1 VSLVKA
7 ITDLHKKCRIP
18 KEWGRNS
25 LKRGNV
31 WLAAAGLLIDDK
43 GRWLVVKKKYGGLK
57 GMWSLP
63 AGFVDE
69 GETLEQAAQRE
80 VKEETGLDAETVGI
94 IGIRSGV
101 IKDKISDNMVLFLL
115 EQKDMAQTPVPCED
129 EISEVG
135 WMTKEELLQCR
146 ETSVM
151 IHEMIK
157 YDFSLLK
164 SGLDPIDP
172 GEQFGYT
179 SYKLFF

>member
-1 VSLVKA
+1 M
-7 ITDLHKKCRIP
+7 
-18 KEWGRNS
+18 
-25 LKRGNV
+25 KRGNV
-31 WLAAAGLLIDDK
+31 WLAAAGLLIDQD

-69 GETLEQAAQRE
+69 GETIEQAAKRE
-80 VKEETGLDAETVGI
+80 VKEETGLETNAAGI

-101 IKDKISDNMVLFLL
+101 IKDQISDNMILFLL
-115 EQKDMAQTPVPCED
+115 EQKDLSQKPVPCED
-129 EISEVG
+129 EISEVR
-135 WMTKEELLQCR
+135 WMAKEELLQNQ

-164 SGLDPIDP
+164 SGLDPVDP
-172 GEQFGYT
+172 GKHFGYT

>member
-1 VSLVKA
+1 M
-7 ITDLHKKCRIP
+7 
-18 KEWGRNS
+18 
-25 LKRGNV
+25 KRGNV
-31 WLAAAGLLIDDK
+31 WLAAAGLIVDEK

-80 VKEETGLDAETVGI
+80 VKEETGLDTDTMGI

-101 IKDKISDNMVLFLL
+101 IKDKISDNMVLFLMK
-115 EQKDMAQTPVPCED
+115 QKDLAQTAVPCEG
-129 EISEVG
+129 EIEEVK
-135 WMTKEELLQCR
+135 WMTKEELQ
-146 ETSVM
+146 ENQKTSVM

-157 YDFSLLK
+157 YDFTLLK

-179 SYKLFF
+179 SYNLFF

>member
-1 VSLVKA
+1 M
-7 ITDLHKKCRIP
+7 
-18 KEWGRNS
+18 
-25 LKRGNV
+25 KRGNV
-31 WLAAAGLLIDDK
+31 WLAAAGLIIDK
-43 GRWLVVKKKYGGLK
+43 EGRWLVVKKKYGGLK

-80 VKEETGLDAETVGI
+80 VKEETGLDTNVEGV

-115 EQKDMAQTPVPCED
+115 NQEDFAQEPVPCED
-129 EISEVG
+129 EISEVR
-135 WMTKEELLQCR
+135 WMTKEQLLRCK
-146 ETSVM
+146 ETSIM

-157 YDFSLLK
+157 YDFNLLK

>member
-1 VSLVKA
+1 MIGGNNV
-7 ITDLHKKCRIP
+7 
-18 KEWGRNS
+18 
-25 LKRGNV
+25 KRGNV
-31 WLAAAGLLIDDK
+31 WLAAAGLLIDEQ

-69 GETLEQAAQRE
+69 GENLEQAAQRE
-80 VKEETGLDAETVGI
+80 VKEETGLDTEVAGV

-115 EQKDMAQTPVPCED
+115 TQKKASQAPVPCED
-129 EISEVG
+129 EIEEVR
-135 WMTKEELLQCR
+135 WMTKQELLQCN

-157 YDFSLLK
+157 NDFSLLK
-164 SGLDPIDP
+164 SGLEPINP
-172 GEQFGYT
+172 GDQFGYT

>member
-1 VSLVKA
+1 M
-7 ITDLHKKCRIP
+7 
-18 KEWGRNS
+18 
-25 LKRGNV
+25 KRGNV
-31 WLAAAGLLIDDK
+31 WLAAAGLLIDEQ

-69 GETLEQAAQRE
+69 GENLEQAAQRE
-80 VKEETGLDAETVGI
+80 VKEETGLDTHAAGI

-115 EQKDMAQTPVPCED
+115 KQKEASQAPVPCED
-129 EISEVG
+129 EIDEVR
-135 WMTKEELLQCR
+135 WMTKKELLHCE
-146 ETSVM
+146 ETSIM

-157 YDFSLLK
+157 HDFSLLT
-164 SGLDPIDP
+164 SGLEPINP
-172 GEQFGYT
+172 GDQFGYT

>member
-1 VSLVKA
+1 M
-7 ITDLHKKCRIP
+7 
-18 KEWGRNS
+18 
-25 LKRGNV
+25 KRGNV
-31 WLAAAGLLIDDK
+31 WLAAAGLLVDEE

-80 VKEETGLDAETVGI
+80 VKEETGLDTNVSGI

-101 IKDKISDNMVLFLL
+101 IKGKISDNMVLFLL
-115 EQKDMAQTPVPCED
+115 TRKDPSQKPVPCEN
-129 EISEVG
+129 EISEVE
-135 WMTKEELLQCR
+135 WMTKEELLQNE

-157 YDFSLLK
+157 HDFSLLK
-164 SGLDPIDP
+164 SGLNPIDP

>member
-1 VSLVKA
+1 MGLEEN
-7 ITDLHKKCRIP
+7 R
-18 KEWGRNS
+18 

-31 WLAAAGLLIDDK
+31 WLAAAGLLIDKD

-69 GETLEQAAQRE
+69 GETLEEAAQRE
-80 VKEETGLDAETVGI
+80 VREETGLDTSVNGI

-115 EQKDMAQTPVPCED
+115 NQKDPAQMPVPCED
-129 EISEVG
+129 EISEVA
-135 WMTKEELLQCR
+135 WKTKDELLQCE

-164 SGLDPIDP
+164 SGLDPINP
-172 GEQFGYT
+172 GKQFGYT